1 MRRDLYEVL
10 GVAPT
15 ATNGQIKAAYRK
27 LARKLHPDVNPDD
40 KKAEETFKEVSEAY
54 QVLSDEKKRAQ
65 YDQLRRMGMH
75 GAPRGGGRQAFDFG
89 SFHSGGGTIEDL
101 LSEVFGREFGGLGG
115 RPRRGPA
122 RGIRGEDH
130 ETPIDLSFEEAVLGA
145 EKSFEIRLP
154 RACGSC
160 GGQGASSRGIRCATC
175 GGRGTKESAE
185 KIRVR
190 IPAGVENG
198 ERIRVPGKGGAG
210 LGGGSPGSLYLL
222 PRVAGS
228 PIYEREG
235 RDIVLD
241 LPVTLAEVLLGAKV
255 QVPTLRG
262 QVTMTIPPGSQ
273 GGQKFRLAGKGVPAV
288 KGRAAGDQIVKL
300 RVSVPSHL
308 DERSRELIREF
319 DRLNPEDPRG
329 ALFRDAPRSGGGARS
344 RSARDRSK

>member
-15 ATNGQIKAAYRK
+15 ATSAQIKSAYRK
-27 LARKLHPDVNPDD
+27 LARKLHPDVNPND

-89 SFHSGGGTIEDL
+89 SFYAGEGTIEDL

-115 RPRRGPA
+115 RPRGGAGR
-122 RGIRGEDH
+122 RVRGEDY
-130 ETPIDLSFEEAVLGA
+130 EAPIDLSFEEAVLGA
-145 EKSFEIRLP
+145 EKSFEIKTP

-160 GGQGASSRGIRCATC
+160 GGRGASSRGNRCATC
-175 GGRGTKESAE
+175 GGRGTEESTQ

-190 IPAGVENG
+190 IPPGVENG
-198 ERIRVPGKGGAG
+198 ERIRLPGKGGVG
-210 LGGGSPGSLYLL
+210 VGGGEPGNLYLL

-235 RDIVLD
+235 RDTVLE
-241 LPVTLAEVLLGAKV
+241 LPVTLAEALLGAKV
-255 QVPTLRG
+255 QVPTLTG

-273 GGQKFRLAGKGVPAV
+273 GGQRFRLAGKGVPAV

-300 RVSVPSHL
+300 RISVPPRL

-319 DRLNPEDPRG
+319 DRLNPEDPRR
-329 ALFRDAPRSGGGARS
+329 ALFRDVPRSRGGAGSGSPRGRS
-344 RSARDRSK
+344 D